1 MGQRYPPDH
10 AARFSRNL
18 SKTEFEYNS
27 GSRLGTQKF
36 RLLYSVIKR
45 GLRTT
50 IMLFEETQR
59 RILRNPFTAP
69 GGGGKTVP
77 DSILPAVLA
86 AALWVL
92 VSVLPTAAYPA
103 GLIDEVDISGR
114 LSTES
119 WLYPQS
125 AAYPDQRSYAGGLA
139 LETTFYAESE
149 EGTSIAVT
157 PFLRYDAGDPDRTYG
172 DFREAYLLMYGD
184 IGNGEWELR
193 LGIDRV
199 FWGVAELRSLVDIIN
214 QTNVIEHPNEK
225 IKMGQP
231 MAHFT
236 WSGDWGALEFFA
248 MTWHRA
254 RTYPGRC
261 GRQRYEFLVDQ
272 DMISYESGAK
282 KWHIDLA
289 SRYSGPLGPLE
300 IGLSLFN
307 GTNREPALLP
317 VFLDSGLVLAPHYE
331 KIRQFGVDAQL
342 ARGSLLLKLEAIYR
356 AGAKNSR
363 FIQHL
368 NTLEEEDYT
377 AFILGS
383 EYTLYSI
390 LGSNSDLVLFAEW
403 TYDGRGRWAT
413 NAFENDLFV
422 AARLGLNDPQSTEFV
437 VSVFGSLNKSSRV
450 VAGEFKRRLSSDNWL
465 LHIETSAFLDIAE
478 EDFIYYVR
486 RDSYVKINL
495 AYSF

>member
-1 MGQRYPPDH
+1 
-10 AARFSRNL
+10 
-18 SKTEFEYNS
+18 
-27 GSRLGTQKF
+27 
-36 RLLYSVIKR
+36 
-45 GLRTT
+45 
-50 IMLFEETQR
+50 MLFEKKTQS
-59 RILRNPFTAP
+59 RIPKNPFT
-69 GGGGKTVP
+69 VP
-77 DSILPAVLA
+77 PEGCNGVPVSPHPVILAVL
-86 AALWVL
+86 LGMI
-92 VSVLPTAAYPA
+92 VSLLPTVAYPA
-103 GLIDEVDISGR
+103 GFADEVDISGR
-114 LSTES
+114 LLTEA

-125 AAYPDQRSYAGGLA
+125 AAYPDQRSYAGGVA
-139 LETTFYAESE
+139 LETTFYLENE
-149 EGTSIAVT
+149 EGASITVT

-184 IGNGEWELR
+184 IGDGEWELR

-199 FWGVAELRSLVDIIN
+199 FWGVTELRSLVDIIN
-214 QTNVIEHPNEK
+214 QTDVIEHPNEK

-231 MAHFT
+231 MAHLT

-248 MTWHRA
+248 TTWHRA
-254 RTYPGRC
+254 RIYPGRR
-261 GRQRYEFLVDQ
+261 GRQRYEFIVDQ

-282 KWHIDLA
+282 KWNIDLA
-289 SRYSGPLGPLE
+289 SRYSGSLGPLE
-300 IGLSLFN
+300 IGLSVFN
-307 GTNREPALLP
+307 GTNREPTLLP
-317 VFLDSGLVLAPHYE
+317 IFLDSGLALAPHYE

-342 ARGSLLLKLEAIYR
+342 TSGSLLLKLEAIHR
-356 AGAKNSR
+356 AGARNSR
-363 FIQHL
+363 YIQHL

-390 LGSNSDLVLFAEW
+390 LGSNSDLILFAEW
-403 TYDGRGRWAT
+403 AYDGRGRWAT
-413 NAFENDLFV
+413 NAFENDLFI

-437 VSVFGSLNKSSRV
+437 VSVLGSLNKSSRV

-465 LHIETSAFLDIAE
+465 LHIETSVFLDIDE